1 MTEPQAEIRDA
12 FTLLSKPTL
21 ELTDKEVDAI
31 CADLR
36 KRRERFL
43 AGQKDNPPKAVKA
56 EPPKTTEEKQAV
68 GESILGDVANLF

>member
-1 MTEPQAEIRDA
+1 MSTTTEPTRDA

-21 ELTDKEVDAI
+21 ELEEQDIIDI

-43 AGQKDNPPKAVKA
+43 AGQKDNLPKPKKDPATPADKEANSAAVL
-56 EPPKTTEEKQAV
+56 
-68 GESILGDVANLF
+68 GEIENLF